1 MHCTILYLHLCQ
13 RRNVRFELLS
23 PYHFYESEISIMWRI
38 MARNGGDLTREF
50 FSVSKMSTKRIWETE
65 QRARKGVKKNVNNMQ
80 MRERM
85 ENEFKFLFS
94 SILLNFMICMVMVC
108 MSSEHRTSPLCFCW
122 KLPQIRIHISNRC

>member
-1 MHCTILYLHLCQ
+1 
-13 RRNVRFELLS
+13 
-23 PYHFYESEISIMWRI
+23 MWRI

-108 MSSEHRTSPLCFCW
+108 MSSEHT
-122 KLPQIRIHISNRC
+122 